1 MKTNELIYDKAL
13 KKMLFEYIEKLDGFI
28 INTSGYPT
36 SNCQTKGE
44 VNDVFFKKLNTTKI
58 KKLYSGDYLSLFNE
72 YYNLLQGKVKT
83 NKIIALLYK
92 DNDIFEF
99 SQLIDKEKF
108 LDNANVF
115 QWDDISNLFDIIL
128 LEINACVNYNK
139 SSKIKLGIET
149 AIWNFTIDGILF
161 DLDPPK
167 ILKKTEDTSF
177 TRKEDINHIKR
188 TIYRSFDETGMK
200 INLLVTL
207 ILGEKHNSFIIKNKP
222 DNYLIILLKKIL
234 DSYTKEDDRKK
245 LVENLY
251 NGVSA
256 NEMFVDHPIEILRR
270 ELMMREQSMNKE
282 IVFVAGT
289 SESGKSGGINYLK
302 DKYDEIQHIKI
313 RDVFPKVYE
322 DTQTNLSFEEWQDV
336 EEKRD
341 LNNFWRLF
349 VNKVYEMANP
359 EKSIIILDTMYG
371 VDGMIELYKILGD
384 KVNLLYIDAPFND
397 RVMREYLRL
406 RTDSPRGTR
415 KADLS
420 VTIEDV
426 VERTIKKDKKKN
438 SRGANKLKELRYS
451 ADYKSLE
458 IGGLGEQFTYLINN
472 DSNID
477 NFYSALDKY
486 INHIKNKSTDKSDV
500 ELQKRLKK

>member
-99 SQLIDKEKF
+99 SQLIAKEKF
-108 LDNANVF
+108 LDNANIF

-139 SSKIKLGIET
+139 SSKIMLGIET

-234 DSYTKEDDRKK
+234 DSYTKEDDRKNNFF
-245 LVENLY
+245 NLFI
-251 NGVSA
+251 NGVSVSSDKITFSAILPNSVSIPVAMAIPFPLPFVITLPA
-256 NEMFVDHPIEILRR
+256 NAIFFLSASSVFLI
-270 ELMMREQSMNKE
+270 NKS
-282 IVFVAGT
+282 VFLDFGIDSPVKIDSFISKFLVSISLISAGT
-289 SESGKSGGINYLK
+289 FAPVS
-302 DKYDEIQHIKI
+302 
-313 RDVFPKVYE
+313 
-322 DTQTNLSFEEWQDV
+322 
-336 EEKRD
+336 
-341 LNNFWRLF
+341 
-349 VNKVYEMANP
+349 
-359 EKSIIILDTMYG
+359 KSIISPTTTSS
-371 VDGMIELYKILGD
+371 ELIS
-384 KVNLLYIDAPFND
+384 FNI
-397 RVMREYLRL
+397 
-406 RTDSPRGTR
+406 P
-415 KADLS
+415 
-420 VTIEDV
+420 
-426 VERTIKKDKKKN
+426 
-438 SRGANKLKELRYS
+438 
-451 ADYKSLE
+451 SL
-458 IGGLGEQFTYLINN
+458 ITLVFIF
-472 DSNID
+472 IIFC
-477 NFYSALDKY
+477 NFSALF
-486 INHIKNKSTDKSDV
+486 S
-500 ELQKRLKK
+500 ELHS

>member
-1 MKTNELIYDKAL
+1 MKTDELVYDKTL
-13 KKMLFEYIEKLDGFI
+13 KEMFLEYIEELDTFI
-28 INTSGYPT
+28 INANGYPT

-44 VNDVFFKKLNTTKI
+44 VNGVFFKKLNTTKI
-58 KKLYSGDYLSLFNE
+58 EKLYGGDYLSLFNE
-72 YYNLLQGKVKT
+72 YYNLLQGRVKT
-83 NKIIALLYK
+83 NKIIAMLYK

-99 SQLIDKEKF
+99 SQLIAEEKF
-108 LDNANVF
+108 LDNANIF
-115 QWDDISNLFDIIL
+115 QWDDISNLFDVIL
-128 LEINACVNYNK
+128 SEINACINYNR

-167 ILKKTEDTSF
+167 LLKETEDTSF

-200 INLLVTL
+200 TNLLVTL

-222 DNYLIILLKKIL
+222 NNYLIILLKKIL
-234 DSYTKEDDRKK
+234 DSYDREEDRKK

-251 NGVSA
+251 NGVSV
-256 NEMFVDHPIEILRR
+256 NEIFVDHPIEILRR
-270 ELMMREQSMNKE
+270 ELMMRERGMNKE

-289 SESGKSGGINYLK
+289 SESGKSGGINYLR

-322 DTQTNLSFEEWQDV
+322 DTQTSLSLEEWQDF

-349 VNKVYEMANP
+349 VNKVYEMINP

-371 VDGMIELYKILGD
+371 VNGMMELYKILCD

-397 RVMREYLRL
+397 RVMREYSRL
-406 RTDSPRGTR
+406 RTDSLRGTR

-420 VTIEDV
+420 ITIEDV
-426 VERTIKKDKKKN
+426 VERTIKKDKNKN

-451 ADYKSLE
+451 LDYKSLE

-472 DSNID
+472 DGNID
-477 NFYSALDKY
+477 DFYSSLDKY
-486 INHIKNKSTDKSDV
+486 INHIKNKSNDKSDIK
-500 ELQKRLKK
+500 LQKRLKK